1 MQAGDHLTTPR
12 TGYQH
17 HGIYVGSGKV
27 IHYGGYTKGKQDGV
41 VVITSLNAFTQGRGY
56 LIKRHW
62 FRRFNPAKIVA
73 RAVSRL
79 GERRYRLIFNNCE
92 AFVMWCIWGVRFS
105 NQVGHHALG
114 LTLAI
119 GMLVS
124 VWG

>member
-1 MQAGDHLTTPR
+1 
-12 TGYQH
+12 
-17 HGIYVGSGKV
+17 
-27 IHYGGYTKGKQDGV
+27 
-41 VVITSLNAFTQGRGY
+41 VVITSLNAFTQDRGY
-56 LIKRHW
+56 HIKRHW
-62 FRRFNPAKIVA
+62 FRRFSPAKIVA

-119 GMLVS
+119 GMLIS